1 MGHDFIIHAATRGRS
16 RRGVPD
22 VANTL
27 GVGIIGAGGIA
38 NLTHIPG
45 YKGMSDRVRL
55 IAVAD
60 VLGDRADEV
69 AAEHEIPMAFDD
81 YNRLLELEE
90 IDVVSVC
97 TPPVAHMA
105 ATIAALDAGKHVL
118 CEKPMAMTAAQAQK
132 MIDAAERSGRK
143 LAIGFQSRFSDSAGA
158 LKRLIDG
165 GELGDVYYGR
175 AVYNRRRG
183 IPSHGMFHSRE
194 QNGGGPL
201 IDVGVH
207 VLDLALWLMGNPKPV
222 SVLGSAYCKF
232 GNRDD
237 VFNGWGPWNHED
249 FDVEDFAT
257 AMIRLDNGATLNLE
271 YSWALNIEEDLRSIV
286 LCGDEGGAQLHPLK
300 VFKDDGKMLI
310 DWDPHG
316 LGDTGFEEM
325 HARSLAN
332 FIDAVINDTETLV
345 RPGQGLHVAQIV
357 DAIYRSSETGELA
370 TI

>member
-1 MGHDFIIHAATRGRS
+1 
-16 RRGVPD
+16 
-22 VANTL
+22 VADTV
-27 GVGIIGAGGIA
+27 GVGIIGAGSIA
-38 NLTHIPG
+38 NLAHIPG

-60 VLGDRADEV
+60 VLGERADEL
-69 AAEHEIPMAFDD
+69 AAKHKIPMAFDD
-81 YNRLLELEE
+81 YRRLLELEE

-105 ATIAALDAGKHVL
+105 ATIAALEAGKHVL
-118 CEKPMAMTAAQAQK
+118 CEKPMAMTGAQAQK
-132 MIDAAERSGRK
+132 MLDAAEKSGRK
-143 LAIGFQSRFSDSAGA
+143 LAIGFQSRFSDSARA

-165 GELGDVYYGR
+165 GELGDLYYGR

-183 IPSHGMFHSRE
+183 IPSHGMFHSLE
-194 QNGGGPL
+194 LNGGGPL

-222 SVLGSAYCKF
+222 SVLGSAYRKF

-237 VFNGWGPWNHED
+237 VFNDRGPWNHED

-257 AMIRLDNGATLNLE
+257 AMIRLEGGVTLNLE
-271 YSWALNIEEDLRSIV
+271 CSWALNIEDDLKSVV
-286 LCGDEGGAQLHPLK
+286 LCGDEGGAQLQPLK

-310 DWDPHG
+310 DWDPQG
-316 LGDTGFEEM
+316 LGETGFEEM
-325 HARSLAN
+325 QARSLAN
-332 FIDAVINDTETLV
+332 FIDAVVNDAEPLV
-345 RPGQGLHVAQIV
+345 RPEQSLHVAQIV
-357 DAIYRSSETGELA
+357 DAIYQSSKTGELA